1 MVFCLKEDDFF
12 IGFFFKNFSG
22 VFIFIGVGFVMGFLM
37 FGIECI
43 VFKWKKRKVKFY
55 WVKLNVFILKYMYQ
69 EQDYMILSL
78 FFF

>member
-43 VFKWKKRKVKFY
+43 VFKWKKRKIV
-55 WVKLNVFILKYMYQ
+55 
-69 EQDYMILSL
+69 
-78 FFF
+78 